1 MHWEGNKAG
10 VTNLLNL
17 AHHLVSLSSLRL
29 GLASQLL
36 VFRLQSLHLLA
47 KIVTASTSRSDA
59 FSLVTRLGL
68 FLVLGDLR
76 VLQARIG
83 VDAPQVLVEILL
95 SREALAS
102 VALAVDVGAVEL
114 LSRAA
119 VLVVHLALVAEKATR
134 IREARQLLAPFSW
147 ALVWAVVL
155 VHMF

>member
-47 KIVTASTSRSDA
+47 KIVTASTSRSA

-83 VDAPQVLVEILL
+83 VDAPQVLVQILL

-114 LSRAA
+114 LSRAT